1 MRWTPKQEEI
11 LALNAP
17 LGAEACRKAIHRG
30 TGVIRSVSS
39 VVSHAQRMGV
49 SLAKANPCPICGEPL
64 KAGAKGRI
72 CAACRYERG
81 IERQIR
87 RSDYLES
94 LKNGGGKREADAR
107 KKYDRLRKA
116 NERAAKSIGAGLEKK

>member
-1 MRWTPKQEEI
+1 MRWTSRQEEI
-11 LALNAP
+11 LTLNAP
-17 LGAEACRKAIHRG
+17 LGAEACRKVIHRE

-39 VVSHAQRMGV
+39 IKMHASRVGV

-94 LKNGGGKREADAR
+94 LKSGGGRRETEAR
-107 KKYDRLRKA
+107 KEYDRLRKA
-116 NERAAKSIGAGLEKK
+116 NERAAKSIGAELEKK